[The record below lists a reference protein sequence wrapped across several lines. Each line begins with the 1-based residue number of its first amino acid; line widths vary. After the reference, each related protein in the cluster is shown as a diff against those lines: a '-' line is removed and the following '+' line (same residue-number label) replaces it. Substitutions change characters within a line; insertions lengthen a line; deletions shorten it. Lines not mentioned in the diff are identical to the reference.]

1 MGKAN
6 KLIVGSADAHVYTY
20 YDFINAFN
28 CPVIKSMEVVSG
40 PELVINFDDIVEVR
54 ITLVPGGGGYFK
66 AIYNGTET
74 SYNSGNVA
82 RGMTLRAACSDQ
94 FFYFYTVDNR
104 GNTPVIFIYENIGS
118 TRYYGIQN
126 VTTLAGLPLTSI
138 TDGLTYTHGARLNY
152 SAGIT
157 AINFAADVLFREG
170 VKITEDSNFIA
181 CTTVAA
187 DNIITFEGTSYYSIT
202 GHMLVALDDEESA

>member
-1 MGKAN
+1 M
-6 KLIVGSADAHVYTY
+6 
-20 YDFINAFN
+20 
-28 CPVIKSMEVVSG
+28 
-40 PELVINFDDIVEVR
+40 
-54 ITLVPGGGGYFK
+54 
-66 AIYNGTET
+66 
-74 SYNSGNVA
+74 
-82 RGMTLRAACSDQ
+82 
-94 FFYFYTVDNR
+94 
-104 GNTPVIFIYENIGS
+104 
-118 TRYYGIQN
+118 
-126 VTTLAGLPLTSI
+126 
-138 TDGLTYTHGARLNY
+138 NY